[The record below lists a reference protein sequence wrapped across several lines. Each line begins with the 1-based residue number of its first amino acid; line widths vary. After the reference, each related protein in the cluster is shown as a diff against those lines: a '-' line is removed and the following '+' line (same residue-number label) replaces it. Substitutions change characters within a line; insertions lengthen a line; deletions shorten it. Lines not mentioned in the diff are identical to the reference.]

1 MFSLAF
7 VCLFVCLAE
16 LGKDN
21 RLSRFS
27 QNSVERWHK
36 GQGRNDS
43 ASSGPQG
50 LRYPSVSVLGI

>member
-43 ASSGPQG
+43 AYILVVIWIRIQI
-50 LRYPSVSVLGI
+50 GILK